1 MQNQTT
7 MTNQQFLK
15 IVLLVL
21 FPYFLWSQTMSDKS
35 LLSYDIID
43 NNYFKDEGTVKK
55 QLVWA
60 KVYLTKA
67 KKENKAIRK
76 ARGYYLYAI
85 LYYEDQ
91 PLKAIRYLDS
101 VIKYS
106 KIEPNKFFP
115 AAAYCEKA
123 GLLVDLSKFD
133 EALLN
138 FNLAEQVAIK
148 TNIDYY
154 YMVRDYIGT
163 TKSEEMGEVE
173 EALQLY
179 HENYKYYKTKDFRG
193 DYYSYYYQN
202 TIFGLADC
210 HKSLKHLDSTTFY
223 NKLGY
228 KETTITKN
236 KELQLMFTLNEGAN
250 QVDKRNFRAALDSIN
265 KALPGLIK
273 VKNTGNVLASYFYL
287 GKSYAGLENKLL
299 AVQNFKKV
307 DSMYRVRKKITPEFV
322 GGYSYLIEYYKQTGD
337 KQNQLKY
344 LTTYMEIDSVLQKNY
359 KHLSKVL
366 RDEYD
371 TPHLIAEKEALIQSL
386 EKKQSTS
393 YIWIVVLVAG
403 VAGLIGYQFYLKKQH
418 QNRFEAM
425 LHPVLPIEENSTVLK
440 TQLTAF
446 DATESQVQ
454 QSLSDEI
461 VLELLE
467 KLTVFENDKGFINNT
482 ISIQKLAL
490 ELNTN
495 TKYLSKVINEQKGK
509 TYVQYINELRVNEAV
524 LQLQAQPVLQNYT
537 IASLASEFGF
547 NSAEAFSAAFYKKY
561 KIKPSFFIKELSKTR
576 AS

>member
-1 MQNQTT
+1 

-21 FPYFLWSQTMSDKS
+21 FPFFLWSQTISDKS
-35 LLSYDIID
+35 LLSYDTID
-43 NNYFKDEGTVKK
+43 NNYFKEEGHVKK
-55 QLVWA
+55 QLAWA
-60 KVYLTKA
+60 EVYLTKA

-91 PLKAIRYLDS
+91 PLKAIRCLDS

-123 GLLVDLSKFD
+123 ALLVDLRKFD

-138 FNLAEQVAIK
+138 FNLAEQVALK

-154 YMVRDYIGT
+154 YVVRDYIGT

-179 HENYKYYKTKDFRG
+179 HENYKYYKTKDYRG
-193 DYYSYYYQN
+193 DYYSYWFQN

-210 HKSLKHLDSTTFY
+210 HKSLKQTDSTTFY

-228 KETTITKN
+228 KEATITKN
-236 KELQLMFTLNEGAN
+236 KRYQLMFTLNEGAN

-287 GKSYAGLENKLL
+287 GRSYAGLGDKLL
-299 AVQNFKKV
+299 AVQNFIKV

-371 TPHLIAEKEALIQSL
+371 TPHLISKKEALIQSM
-386 EKKQSTS
+386 EKKQSAS
-393 YIWIVVLVAG
+393 YIWIVVLVVG

-425 LHPVLPIEENSTVLK
+425 LNPAIFIEENRTVLK
-440 TQLTAF
+440 KQLIIS
-446 DATESQVQ
+446 DAKESQVQ
-454 QSLSDEI
+454 QNLSNEI

-467 KLTVFENDKGFINNT
+467 KLTVFENDKGFIDNT

-490 ELNTN
+490 QLNTN

-509 TYVQYINELRVNEAV
+509 TFVQYINELRVNEAV
-524 LQLQAQPVLQNYT
+524 LQLKAQPVLQNYT

-576 AS
+576 GS

>member
-1 MQNQTT
+1 M
-7 MTNQQFLK
+7 
-15 IVLLVL
+15 
-21 FPYFLWSQTMSDKS
+21 
-35 LLSYDIID
+35 
-43 NNYFKDEGTVKK
+43 
-55 QLVWA
+55 
-60 KVYLTKA
+60 
-67 KKENKAIRK
+67 
-76 ARGYYLYAI
+76 
-85 LYYEDQ
+85 
-91 PLKAIRYLDS
+91 
-101 VIKYS
+101 
-106 KIEPNKFFP
+106 
-115 AAAYCEKA
+115 
-123 GLLVDLSKFD
+123 DLRKFD

-138 FNLAEQVAIK
+138 FNLAEQVALK

-179 HENYKYYKTKDFRG
+179 HENYKYYKTKDYRG

-210 HKSLKHLDSTTFY
+210 HKSLKHSDSTSYY
-223 NKLGY
+223 NALGY
-228 KETTITKN
+228 KEATITKN
-236 KELQLMFTLNEGAN
+236 NELQLMFTLNEGAN

-287 GKSYAGLENKLL
+287 GKSYAGLGDKLL
-299 AVQNFKKV
+299 AVQNFIKV

-337 KQNQLKY
+337 KQNQLRY

-366 RDEYD
+366 RNEYD
-371 TPHLIAEKEALIQSL
+371 TPHLIAEKESLIQSL
-386 EKKQSTS
+386 EKKQSAS
-393 YIWIVVLVAG
+393 YIWIVLLVAG
-403 VAGLIGYQFYLKKQH
+403 VVGLIAYQFYLKKQH
-418 QNRFEAM
+418 QNRFEAI
-425 LHPVLPIEENSTVLK
+425 LNPAISIEENSTVLE
-440 TQLTAF
+440 TQLTTP
-446 DATESQVQ
+446 DGKENQVQ
-454 QSLSDEI
+454 QSLSNEI

-467 KLTVFENDKGFINNT
+467 KLTGFENDKGFIENT

-490 ELNTN
+490 QLNTN

-509 TYVQYINELRVNEAV
+509 TFVQYINELRVNEAV
-524 LQLQAQPVLQNYT
+524 LQLQTQPVLQNYT

>member
-1 MQNQTT
+1 

-15 IVLLVL
+15 IVLTAL
-21 FPYFLWSQTMSDKS
+21 FPFFLWSQTVYDKS
-35 LLSYDIID
+35 SLSYDTID
-43 NNYFKDEGTVKK
+43 NNYFKEEGSVKK
-55 QLVWA
+55 QLAWA
-60 KVYLTKA
+60 KVYLSKA
-67 KKENKAIRK
+67 AKENKAIRK

-85 LYYEDQ
+85 LYYQDQ
-91 PLKAIRYLDS
+91 PLKAIQYLDS

-115 AAAYCEKA
+115 TAAYCEK
-123 GLLVDLSKFD
+123 GRLLVDLRKFN

-138 FNLAEQVAIK
+138 FNLAEQVALK
-148 TNIDYY
+148 SNIDYY
-154 YMVRDYIGT
+154 YIVRDYIGT

-179 HENYKYYKTKDFRG
+179 HENYKYYKTKDYRG
-193 DYYSYYYQN
+193 DYYSYWFQN

-210 HKSLKHLDSTTFY
+210 HKSLKHSDSTTFY

-228 KETTITKN
+228 KEATITKN
-236 KELQLMFTLNEGAN
+236 KEFQLMFILNEGAN
-250 QVDKRNFRAALDSIN
+250 QVDKRNFRAALDSIK

-287 GKSYAGLENKLL
+287 GRSYAGLDYKSR
-299 AVQNFKKV
+299 AVQNFIKV
-307 DSMYRVRKKITPEFV
+307 DSMYRIRKKITPEFV
-322 GGYSYLIEYYKQTGD
+322 GGYSYLIEYYKQIGD
-337 KQNQLKY
+337 KEKQLKY

-386 EKKQSTS
+386 EKRQSTS
-393 YIWIVVLVAG
+393 YIWIVVLVVG
-403 VAGLIGYQFYLKKQH
+403 VTGLFGYQFYLKKQH
-418 QNRFEAM
+418 QKRFEAI
-425 LHPVLPIEENSTVLK
+425 LHPAMTTEENSTVLQ
-440 TQLTAF
+440 TQPITT
-446 DATESQVQ
+446 DAKENQVQ

-461 VLELLE
+461 ILELLE
-467 KLTVFENDKGFINNT
+467 KLIVFENDKGFIEKT

-490 ELNTN
+490 QLSTN

-509 TYVQYINELRVNEAV
+509 TFVQYINELRVNEAV
-524 LQLQAQPVLQNYT
+524 LQMQAQPILQNYT

>member
-1 MQNQTT
+1 

-21 FPYFLWSQTMSDKS
+21 FTFFLWSQTLSDKS
-35 LLSYDIID
+35 LLPYDTID
-43 NNYFKDEGTVKK
+43 NNYFKDQGDAKR
-55 QLVWA
+55 QLAWA
-60 KVYLTKA
+60 KVYLDKA

-91 PLKAIRYLDS
+91 PLKAIQYLDS

-115 AAAYCEKA
+115 AAAFCEKA
-123 GLLVDLSKFD
+123 GLLVDLRKFD

-138 FNLAEQVAIK
+138 FNLAEQVALK

-179 HENYKYYKTKDFRG
+179 HENYKYYKTKDYRG

-210 HKSLKHLDSTTFY
+210 HKSLKHSDSTTFY

-236 KELQLMFTLNEGAN
+236 NELQLMFTLNEGAN

-287 GKSYAGLENKLL
+287 GKSYAGLGDKLL
-299 AVQNFKKV
+299 AVQNFIKV

-371 TPHLIAEKEALIQSL
+371 TPHLMAEKEALIQL
-386 EKKQSTS
+386 MEKKQSAS
-393 YIWIVVLVAG
+393 YIWIVVLVVG
-403 VAGLIGYQFYLKKQH
+403 VAGLIVYQFYLKKQH
-418 QNRFEAM
+418 QNRFEAI
-425 LHPVLPIEENSTVLK
+425 LNPAKSIEENSTVLE
-440 TQLTAF
+440 TQLTTP
-446 DATESQVQ
+446 DAKKSQVQ
-454 QSLSDEI
+454 QSLSNEI

-467 KLTVFENDKGFINNT
+467 KLTVFENDKGFIENT

-509 TYVQYINELRVNEAV
+509 TFVQYINELRVNEAV
-524 LQLQAQPVLQNYT
+524 LQLQAQPILQNYT